1 MGVVVRNGVTGVGGD
16 QASILGVP
24 SIGGLAGVE
33 GISTQFDLTGKLL
46 SALNGVTGFKNLLFL
61 NVSR

>member
-1 MGVVVRNGVTGVGGD
+1 MGVVIHAGVTSVGGD
-16 QASILGVP
+16 QVTILGVP